1 MFITLASRIAY
12 NIHYGRFNV
21 HVICKGIKRRRRKE
35 RLERKRINFHQ
46 RDRFDNCFFL
56 CLVSVDVGG
65 NCSCADYL
73 TPLVCLLYFSL
84 SLLCLNRR
92 ANTIHSLEIYCINT
106 WRERWCRHPVSRSS
120 LLSVNFIDN
129 DTRRMEEC
137 EKRKRKIEIFCP
149 FNQMLTGYLSSF
161 HSLVRSSFHSD
172 RFDWLIFT

>member
-1 MFITLASRIAY
+1 MIDSITA
-12 NIHYGRFNV
+12 
-21 HVICKGIKRRRRKE
+21 
-35 RLERKRINFHQ
+35 
-46 RDRFDNCFFL
+46 FFL

-129 DTRRMEEC
+129 DTRRMGGNARK
-137 EKRKRKIEIFCP
+137 EKEKLRFSVHSIRCWQDTWALSILSFVHHSIP
-149 FNQMLTGYLSSF
+149 IVLTDWFLPNFTHLSYAKGKDERIS
-161 HSLVRSSFHSD
+161 RSIA
-172 RFDWLIFT
+172 LTTIGQI